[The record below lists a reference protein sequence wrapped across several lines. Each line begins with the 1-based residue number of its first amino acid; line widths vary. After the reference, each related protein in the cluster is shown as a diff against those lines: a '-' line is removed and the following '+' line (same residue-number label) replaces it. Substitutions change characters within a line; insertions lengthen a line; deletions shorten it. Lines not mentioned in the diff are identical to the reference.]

1 MQGCDDPLGV
11 ATADAWPFIER
22 SLYLNAPTN
31 SHLSSERSLYNHW
44 IDRMAR
50 KAGHVG
56 SSPGLMDRG
65 KMGGEKMSE
74 RKGHT
79 TEDLCRSMLE
89 RHADVIS
96 VQKPEIAVKKLKLI
110 ISAALKLSN
119 RKGFQAMSLRDLSK
133 ESGVSMGGLYAY
145 FDSKTTLLNMILTE
159 VTDAVAGVLGNPPPE
174 VTPDPVEHLKWMIA
188 AHIRLSE
195 DMLPWFSFAFMEA
208 KNFPARERGM
218 AIDSEELTESFF
230 AAVTD
235 RAIAQG
241 LFRAGVT
248 PLLPTMIKPLL
259 QDWYVKRAKYRRRG
273 VTVEDYIRAVQEMVL
288 ATCLPLDRIADAT
301 PRSEAAPKD

>member
-1 MQGCDDPLGV
+1 MG
-11 ATADAWPFIER
+11 
-22 SLYLNAPTN
+22 S
-31 SHLSSERSLYNHW
+31 
-44 IDRMAR
+44 
-50 KAGHVG
+50 AG
-56 SSPGLMDRG
+56 
-65 KMGGEKMSE
+65 MSE

-89 RHADVIS
+89 RHTDVIS
-96 VQKPEIAVKKLKLI
+96 VQKPEVAVKKLKII

-119 RKGFQAMSLRDLSK
+119 RKGFQAMSLRDLSS

-174 VTPDPVEHLKWMIA
+174 VTPDPVAHLKWMIA

-218 AIDSEELTESFF
+218 AVDSEELTESFF
-230 AAVTD
+230 AEVTA
-235 RAIAQG
+235 RATAQG
-241 LFRAGVT
+241 CFRAGVT

-273 VTVEDYIRAVQEMVL
+273 VTVDDYIRAVQEMVL
-288 ATCLPLDRIADAT
+288 ASCLPFERLAQAATAPGAARAD
-301 PRSEAAPKD
+301 